1 MDFLKGGFKSTRF
14 PKRYI
19 RLINEKGFKVGIDL
33 SKYEKFNSHIKKLV
47 NKEDNLQNSIT
58 IKKGDFSV
66 KLNNVAQD
74 LIKKLVKKIDDKD
87 VEKITNL
94 ANRTIKE
101 FSVSH
106 RNKPDEAYDQIV
118 DIIKKDLTKIIVQ
131 PITEKMDPLIGSQS
145 NYEMDSLYTLEM
157 GLSEIILDPLVEGIP
172 SIFNDILA
180 DKKAKPKEQISL
192 LFNKKD
198 IAENLLKYFENFD
211 VKDLYYDLQEIV
223 NAKKNLDKK
232 EIYLY
237 FSDIE
242 IEKKR
247 FPIFYTQISVQ
258 EFSNE
263 SKFKISFSN
272 ELFVNKLAV
281 QYAFDILKKEN
292 KIVETF
298 GEERKIYISDEPSF
312 SQRLNDILN
321 SLIPKLR
328 LEGSIDLKNSDPQI
342 AKSINFKLS
351 NNCSICV
358 FDKSD
363 EALINDFEDILSKIL
378 SGESSEI
385 IELFK
390 NIINDFLIN
399 EPHVITE
406 ELEDEWDGV
415 SVSDR
420 LNYQSP
426 IPLNPEQ
433 LKILRALKNE
443 KCRYVVVE
451 GPPGTGKSHTIS
463 AIAFEYILK
472 GKSILILSDTREA
485 LDVVDN
491 KINDTLDKVRGETN
505 IQNPILRLGKMGN
518 TYSKILSRNSIENIR
533 TFHRS
538 QKNDIEKVTK
548 EIKDLSDLINDRIKI
563 ETEHYKF
570 IDKEKFDEFFDI
582 QSQIKKRI

>member
-272 ELFVNKLAV
+272 ELFINKLAV

>member
-1 MDFLKGGFKSTRF
+1 MNSKVEKQSSFISELCKYYMDFLKGGFKSTRF

-19 RLINEKGFKVGIDL
+19 RLVNEKGFKVGVDL
-33 SKYEKFNSHIKKLV
+33 SKYEKFNSHIKRLV

-58 IKKGDFSV
+58 VKKGDFSV

-157 GLSEIILDPLVEGIP
+157 GLSELILDPLVEGIP

-242 IEKKR
+242 IEKKD
-247 FPIFYTQISVQ
+247 FQFSTQISVQ

-272 ELFVNKLAV
+272 ELFINKLAV

-312 SQRLNDILN
+312 SLRLNDILN
-321 SLIPKLR
+321 TLIPKLR
-328 LEGSIDLKNSDPQI
+328 LEGSIDLKKSDPQI

-351 NNCSICV
+351 NNCSIFV

-406 ELEDEWDGV
+406 ELEDEWDGIV
-415 SVSDR
+415 
-420 LNYQSP
+420 
-426 IPLNPEQ
+426 
-433 LKILRALKNE
+433 
-443 KCRYVVVE
+443 
-451 GPPGTGKSHTIS
+451 
-463 AIAFEYILK
+463 
-472 GKSILILSDTREA
+472 
-485 LDVVDN
+485 
-491 KINDTLDKVRGETN
+491 
-505 IQNPILRLGKMGN
+505 
-518 TYSKILSRNSIENIR
+518 
-533 TFHRS
+533 
-538 QKNDIEKVTK
+538 
-548 EIKDLSDLINDRIKI
+548 
-563 ETEHYKF
+563 
-570 IDKEKFDEFFDI
+570 
-582 QSQIKKRI
+582 